1 MSKSSLSFYLW
12 AYDNTKNVS
21 YILEELRKHYP
32 DSDLVISS
40 DNGLDFTDICKEYSA
55 CHYIHGQESHGY
67 PSNNGRHGWTAQAAS
82 IWFSR
87 LYEACKHITT
97 DYVMLMEEDVL
108 VKERFRFPAKDL
120 IMIPNIKNPI
130 SKYGLDW
137 VKERGGNTAY
147 PYYSAGGGSIINRKK
162 FIESYEN
169 HMEDLLANY
178 EKLYEL
184 SHSEG
189 ISGWGWNDSLICV
202 LMYANNAEISTD
214 LPILETGNE
223 NDPAPIIHKFKKY
236 YNKKDKKVAVIT
248 SIYGNYEA
256 TCKKFTKQT
265 VPVDFICF
273 TNIENIKSNGWAIN
287 TTPYHSLNPCLLDNG
302 TQINSLSNNKH
313 TFNIAKYYKQS
324 WHNIPILK
332 DYDVVIWVDGTIEI
346 TNPNTVYDILQNIDE
361 YKIVGWEHYQRSG
374 NLKSEVIASN
384 FERYTSTFWFGQS
397 QPYQDI
403 FAQYESYV
411 NDGYDENYWST
422 VERQIGKGTTNFGV
436 WLTCFIAFKNCSE
449 VNNFLDTWYEQTLNY
464 TTQDQIG
471 FPMAVRKTNI
481 IPYTYPDKN
490 VLGHADNNYH
500 YFKHM
505 HGK

>member
-1 MSKSSLSFYLW
+1 MNKSVLSFYLW
-12 AYDNTKNVS
+12 AYDNHENVD
-21 YILEELRKHYP
+21 YILGEMRKHYP
-32 DSDLVISS
+32 DSDLYISS
-40 DNGLDFTDICKEYSA
+40 DNGYDFSKIAESYNA
-55 CHYIHGQESHGY
+55 IHYNHGNTSHGY
-67 PSNNGRHGWTAQAAS
+67 PQSKERYGWTSAQANLWLA
-82 IWFSR
+82 R
-87 LYEACKHITT
+87 LYEACCCIST
-97 DYVMLMEEDVL
+97 DFVMMMEEDIL
-108 VKERFRFPAKDL
+108 IKERFKFPAMD
-120 IMIPNIKNPI
+120 IVMIPNIKNAI
-130 SKYGLDW
+130 SKCGMDW
-137 VKERGGNTAY
+137 VKRRGGNYTY
-147 PYYSAGGGSIINRKK
+147 PYYSAGGGTIINRKK
-162 FIESYEN
+162 FIQSYEK
-169 HMEDLLANY
+169 HIDSLMEEY
-178 EKLYEL
+178 ENLYAE
-184 SHSEG
+184 SMKEG
-189 ISGWGWNDSLICV
+189 AIGWGWNDSLLAV
-202 LMYANNAEISTD
+202 LMYAGGATISTE

-236 YNKKDKKVAVIT
+236 YNKKVAVIT

-256 TCKKFTKQT
+256 TCKKFAAQT

-273 TNIENIKSNGWAIN
+273 TNIENIKSNGWTIN
-287 TTPYHSLNPCLLDNG
+287 TTPYHSLNPCSLDNG

-374 NLKSEVIASN
+374 NLESEVIASN

-403 FAQYESYV
+403 FAQYDSYV
-411 NDGYDENYWST
+411 KDGYDENYWST

-436 WLTCFIAFKNCSE
+436 WLTCFIAFKNCSA
-449 VNNFLDTWYEQTLNY
+449 VNNFLDIWYEQTLNY

-471 FPMAVRKTNI
+471 FPMAVRKSNI
-481 IPYTYPDKN
+481 IPYTYPDRN